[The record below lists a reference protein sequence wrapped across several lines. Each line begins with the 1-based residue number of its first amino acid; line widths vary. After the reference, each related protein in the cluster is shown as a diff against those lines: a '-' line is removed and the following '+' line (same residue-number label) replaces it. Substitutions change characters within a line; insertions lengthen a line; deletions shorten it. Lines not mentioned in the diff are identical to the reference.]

1 MKNKLLIS
9 LIILATTAA
18 KSQNVFPGTGKVGIG
33 NTAPTYS
40 LDVSGDTR
48 ITKTLILGATAAEA
62 VTMSYAAKTATSP
75 AMFKFAVPAGTK
87 PFNAAASG
95 SSGGVSGDPQPN
107 LACLTG
113 SLPGFVN
120 AFQQAL
126 SISYNPTNTA
136 ITGGQLLMGHNGFNA
151 FLETQG
157 TGTLSGANNPG
168 DLFINKFC
176 NRNVMFFQH
185 ATPFAISQTK
195 VVSIDGSL
203 NVRSNMQIGDA
214 GQTFA
219 DLNSKLYLYNSITSD
234 NGIRI
239 KHGGFGKG
247 IKIASYNAATAFAVS
262 SSTTIVNDGNE
273 TFKIEGD
280 GQTTITTANV
290 DAFLIRD
297 AANSNQLNFKVA
309 KTGKTIIG
317 YQAGATNAA
326 FLNVNINSTLT
337 AATADN
343 AIDVFD
349 QTSNKINFRVKASG
363 WVYARE
369 VNIQVA
375 AFPDYVFNSN
385 YKYTPLS
392 DLENY
397 VNTNKHLPGVPTA
410 AEIEKN
416 GANLGDLSK
425 IQMEKIEELALYII
439 ELKKE
444 LEALKKQVSA
454 K

>member
-1 MKNKLLIS
+1 MLKKILIALTSLLIVN
-9 LIILATTAA
+9 A

-40 LDVSGDTR
+40 LDVNGDTR
-48 ITKTLILGATAAEA
+48 ITKKLILGATAAEA

-75 AMFKFAVPAGTK
+75 AMFKFAVPAGTR
-87 PFNAAASG
+87 PSW
-95 SSGGVSGDPQPN
+95 SLPSGGVSGDPQPN

-126 SISYNPTNTA
+126 SISYNPTTTA
-136 ITGGQLLMGHNGFNA
+136 VTGGQLLMGHNGYNA

-185 ATPFAISQTK
+185 ATPFAIAQTK

-203 NVRSNMQIGDA
+203 NVRINMQLGDA
-214 GQTFA
+214 GQTFVDA
-219 DLNSKLYLYNSITSD
+219 TSKLYILNSIGVG
-234 NGIRI
+234 NGIRV
-239 KHGGFGKG
+239 KHGINGTFG
-247 IKIASYNAATAFAVS
+247 IKIATYNDATAFVVS
-262 SSTTIVNDGNE
+262 KSATSGSNDGNE

-280 GQTTITTANV
+280 GQTTITTTNA
-290 DAFLIRD
+290 DAFLIKD
-297 AANSNQLNFKVA
+297 AANANQLTFKVA
-309 KTGKTIIG
+309 KTGKAILG
-317 YQAGATNAA
+317 YQTGASNTA
-326 FLNVNINSTLT
+326 FMNINMNSTLT
-337 AATADN
+337 GANADN
-343 AIDVFD
+343 ALDVFD
-349 QTSNKINFRVKASG
+349 QTTNKVNFRVKASG

-369 VNIQVA
+369 VNVQLS

-385 YKYTPLS
+385 YKFTPLQ
-392 DLENY
+392 DLESY

-410 AEIEKN
+410 ADIEKN

-444 LEALKKQVSA
+444 LEALKKQVNT

>member
-1 MKNKLLIS
+1 MKNTLILS
-9 LIILATTAA
+9 LTILAATMA
-18 KSQNVFPGTGKVGIG
+18 KSQNIFPGTGKVGIG
-33 NTAPTYS
+33 NTAPIYS
-40 LDVSGDTR
+40 LDVSGDAR

-75 AMFKFAVPAGTK
+75 AMFKFAVPAGTR
-87 PFNAAASG
+87 PAWSLP
-95 SSGGVSGDPQPN
+95 SGGVSGDPQPN

-126 SISYNPTNTA
+126 SISYNPTTTA
-136 ITGGQLLMGHNGFNA
+136 VTGGQLLMGHNGYNA

-185 ATPFAISQTK
+185 ATPFAIAQTK

-203 NVRSNMQIGDA
+203 NVRINMQLGDA

-219 DLNSKLYLYNSITSD
+219 DATSKLYILNSIGVG
-234 NGIRI
+234 NGIRV
-239 KHGGFGKG
+239 KHGINGAFG
-247 IKIASYNAATAFAVS
+247 IKIATYNDATAFVVS
-262 SSTTIVNDGNE
+262 KSATSGSNDGNE
-273 TFKIEGD
+273 SFRIEGD
-280 GQTTITTANV
+280 GQTTITTTNTAAFMV
-290 DAFLIRD
+290 KDAGN
-297 AANSNQLNFKVA
+297 ANQLNFSVA
-309 KTGKTIIG
+309 KTGKTIFG
-317 YQAGATNAA
+317 YQTGASNTA
-326 FLNVNINSTLT
+326 FMNINVNSTLT
-337 AATADN
+337 GANADN
-343 AIDVFD
+343 VLDVFN
-349 QTSNKINFRVKASG
+349 QSSNKVNFRVKASG

-385 YKYTPLS
+385 YKFTPLQ
-392 DLENY
+392 DLESY
-397 VNTNKHLPGVPTA
+397 VTANKHLPGVPTA
-410 AEIEKN
+410 AEIEKS

-439 ELKKE
+439 QLKKE
-444 LEALKKQVSA
+444 LEALKRQVNA